1 MGAAAL
7 PHHTLR
13 PAQCRGTSHSS
24 SKQARG
30 PPKIGV
36 QAAGEQGA
44 KRLGPLP
51 VGGAGREWLPQ
62 LSNHYSGGSQL
73 FPVIGAP
80 PVLPF
85 CSGVDHQTALV
96 LTRISTPTPASWP
109 RAPIPGG
116 GTLGAADRN
125 SEQGA
130 N

>member
-7 PHHTLR
+7 PHHTLG
-13 PAQCRGTSHSS
+13 PAQGRGTSHSS

-44 KRLGPLP
+44 KRLGPCQLEGW
-51 VGGAGREWLPQ
+51 GGSGC
-62 LSNHYSGGSQL
+62 LSFLITTVGSQL

-85 CSGVDHQTALV
+85 CSGADHQT
-96 LTRISTPTPASWP
+96 
-109 RAPIPGG
+109 
-116 GTLGAADRN
+116 
-125 SEQGA
+125 
-130 N
+130 